1 MTGRFLSASPTR
13 LLPLGAF
20 LLATLAGCQDFET
33 PTALGP
39 EGPLFSQSASAPIV
53 NVLSDDGDG
62 TCTEAKCTLRD
73 AIAFADPYAEITFA
87 VTGTITLAGTALT
100 IEKDLT
106 IAGPGASILSV
117 SGNGQGRVFTISGAY
132 VSISGLAITGGNATE
147 GGGIAVF
154 SAAYPGSLT
163 LRNSQVL
170 ANTATDFGGG
180 IYVNHAQLILR
191 NSDVWHNR
199 VTGEFAMGGGIAL
212 WYGNVSI
219 RDSDVS
225 MNRGDFGGG
234 LSNRGGTLTVSTS
247 TISNNDATADGGGV
261 YSDAGSGRTTIVNS
275 TISANTAKYSGG
287 GVHNHDGLTW
297 ISHSTVTG
305 NDVTKSVADGGV
317 GGGIMSGSSWTTNGS
332 RIYVKGSIIWGN
344 TLDAAL
350 GTPDD
355 VAAGMTTELPYYSVG
370 HNLIGAAGAGVD
382 FGTDF
387 TGTGDLTGV
396 VSAGL
401 GPLQLNAP
409 GTTATHAL
417 LAGSPAIDAG
427 ICQDLNDETVGTDQ
441 RGVSRPQG
449 TACDIGAFELE
460 EVTAPVFYSACTFTV
475 NPRNGQHEVTV
486 TWENAVPGVT
496 LIQVTDGRTV
506 SRQMNPTTTGS
517 WSTKV
522 KEPPSYGMWG
532 GQTRKDTSVEL
543 VAPGGNCMQPKH

>member
-20 LLATLAGCQDFET
+20 LLAALAGCQDYET

-39 EGPLFSQSASAPIV
+39 EGPVFSQSTGSPIV

-62 TCTEAKCTLRD
+62 TCTSEYCTLRD
-73 AIAFADPYAEITFA
+73 AIAFAEPYAEITFA
-87 VTGTITLAGTALT
+87 VTGTITLAGTTLA

-106 IAGPGASILSV
+106 IAGPGASVLSV
-117 SGNGQGRVFTISGAY
+117 SGNGQSRVFTISGAS
-132 VSISGLAITGGNATE
+132 VSISGLTITGGNTTA

-154 SAAYPGSLT
+154 SGTYLGALA

-180 IYVNHAQLILR
+180 IYVNHALLNLR
-191 NSDVWHNR
+191 DSEVRNNR
-199 VTGEFAMGGGIAL
+199 VTGELAMGGGIAL
-212 WYGNVSI
+212 WYGQVRI

-225 MNRGDFGGG
+225 MNHGDFGGG
-234 LSNRGGTLTVSTS
+234 LANRAGTLTVSTS
-247 TISNNDATADGGGV
+247 TISYNDAIGDGGGI
-261 YSDAGSGRTTIVNS
+261 YSDAGEGRTTILNS
-275 TISANTAKYSGG
+275 TISVNTARYSGG

-305 NDVTKSVADGGV
+305 NHVTKSVADGGV
-317 GGGIMSGSSWTTNGS
+317 GGGIMSGSNWTANGS
-332 RIYVKGSIIWGN
+332 RIYVKGSILWGN

-350 GTPDD
+350 DIPDD
-355 VAAGMTTELPYYSVG
+355 VAAGLTTEPYYSVG
-370 HNLIGAAGAGVD
+370 YNLIGAAGAGID
-382 FGTDF
+382 LETDF
-387 TGTGDLTGV
+387 IGTGDLTGV
-396 VSAGL
+396 ANAGL
-401 GPLQLNAP
+401 GTLQLNAP
-409 GTTATHAL
+409 GTTSTHAL

-427 ICQDLNDETVGTDQ
+427 TCQDLNDETVSTDQ
-441 RGVSRPQG
+441 RGVARPQG

-460 EVTAPVFYSACTFTV
+460 GTTTPAFFSACTFIL
-475 NPRNGQHEVTV
+475 NPRNGQHDVTI

-517 WSTKV
+517 WNTKV